1 MVHGELWVG
10 SEDCPFAGQAEL
22 ELLGRKGDSDGV
34 EAGGSRHVK
43 ALVVADGGRLEVH
56 GAPRR
61 AWSRLTATL
70 PKTTREAVVGSPIFD
85 QQQSE
90 WHNSRHRGFLA
101 YEFDEGGQVIG
112 FLGLLHRVADFQAL
126 AAKTDSV
133 ILLVLQRQV
142 SFSDGE
148 DVTAM
153 ADALSA
159 ACFNGEADS
168 AISGFTDGQAVAWA
182 AICHVGHPENSV
194 EEVGHE
200 QDGFSVTSRLTRTI
214 GTAEF
219 VVYSETELEDGW
231 PSTADVLSYAPGTIP
246 PRTMTL
252 SLEDDVSDWSAGDT
266 IVVTSTD
273 YDWRQAEEFISI
285 ESPAEF
291 THWGETTDGVR
302 MAAEVALLNRN
313 VRIHGRM
320 EDACYGD
327 NNCDDFSFDTFGGHV
342 KVLAGFQAAHIA
354 NAEVFH
360 MGQNSVLGAYPIH
373 FHMCGDVSAQ
383 ALPPYVR
390 SNAIHHT
397 FARCVTVHGT
407 SGLLVEDNVAF
418 DHYGHCFFL
427 EDGAEQNTVLRGNLG
442 LSTRRTSITP
452 TDQRMAATFWIT
464 NPLTTMEG
472 NVAAGSDAYGIW
484 YTFPLRP
491 IGPSALRTPLA
502 PFVDN
507 VAHSNN
513 DYGLRLDDL
522 LKTNGGVGGRFAYDP
537 REDPLDPT
545 SSPVTVTLRGYNGYK
560 NYKSAWLRGASLVA
574 EDFSIAETVEG
585 VVFASSAPGSKRL
598 VRSRLVGETANK
610 GKPEGWIPLANGT
623 TVWWDR
629 QIRMGGANRALPIIG
644 AIFLDGPVSLEDVS
658 FHRFATNAVRPSGAI
673 GLRRALRW
681 YTSPANRV
689 AGVTFDF
696 ADPADGNRVYDAS
709 EGQGFADLAGNIHSV
724 FRDIDGSLTTYAG
737 ATVVKPYA
745 VHLNARCAPV
755 PNWNLYVCP
764 AAFTKF
770 KLEWYDMASSP
781 VTFVT
786 RDDGSATHS
795 LPRPRQI
802 SYALNSEEGYI
813 LHFNTSVPRSFSFTV
828 TGLEAGVEQRLGV
841 CIGRDATDVRIS
853 LTGIP
858 TPTFEDLL
866 TGSPG
871 TQVFHDRERGLLLFR
886 FRVPYALSADTETE
900 CPGGGPY
907 GACPVV
913 KVSMA
918 AAGED
923 GDCSERAYPTY
934 ATAPLDAAGGLVTP
948 SF

>member
-1 MVHGELWVG
+1 MRPVLLSLVALAALLAPGQLAAGTVVVHGELWVG

-70 PKTTREAVVGSPIFD
+70 PKTTREAVIGSPIFD

-168 AISGFTDGQAVAWA
+168 AIRDFTDGQAVAWA

-252 SLEDDVSDWSAGDT
+252 SL
-266 IVVTSTD
+266 
-273 YDWRQAEEFISI
+273 I

-342 KVLAGFQAAHIA
+342 KVLAGFQAARIA

-383 ALPPYVR
+383 ASPPYVR

-427 EDGAEQNTVLRGNLG
+427 EDGAEQNTVFRGNLG

-709 EGQGFADLAGNIHSV
+709 EGQGLPTWRGNIHSV

-770 KLEWYDMASSP
+770 KLEC
-781 VTFVT
+781 
-786 RDDGSATHS
+786 

-828 TGLEAGVEQRLGV
+828 TGLQAGVEQRLGV

-913 KVSMA
+913 KVSMTA
-918 AAGED
+918 ASED